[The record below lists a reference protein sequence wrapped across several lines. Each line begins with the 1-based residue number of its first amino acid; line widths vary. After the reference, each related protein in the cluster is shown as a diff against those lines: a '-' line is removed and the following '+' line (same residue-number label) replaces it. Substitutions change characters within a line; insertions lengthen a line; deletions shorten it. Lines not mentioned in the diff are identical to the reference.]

1 MHIVPKILFFCLYL
15 NSISSYLTEKQRVL
29 NEYIDTF
36 EIQCPLVSKPNNEKV
51 QTDSIYWI
59 NENLSFNKID
69 QDVNIP
75 DNLIDK
81 GKANIKVSPGLNYV
95 SCGYLFNNVF
105 VRIKLWNIVFVGLL
119 KKFNLFIKFND
130 QMFF

>member
-59 NENLSFNKID
+59 NENLSFNKVD